1 MRAWRARSEESRA
14 ASKKRRGP
22 FAFQLSARNV
32 RPVDNHRTH
41 HPIQTREIPSFSI
54 HSRTHPLNVIISQS
68 LYTGNSVFRFLFLRI
83 DHDTRL
89 TNQSE
94 RYTFEQIFSLP
105 FSSNCKIKGKDLYSG
120 NGCSILA
127 IEAVLTHTTDFL
139 PSKKIFKTRASIS
152 ENEAVE
158 SDWLG
163 EEGRASGDLQAK
175 CK

>member
-1 MRAWRARSEESRA
+1 MARAQRGEPSGLQEA
-14 ASKKRRGP
+14 AWPLRVPTFSKKR
-22 FAFQLSARNV
+22 SACGQ
-32 RPVDNHRTH
+32 PPDA
-41 HPIQTREIPSFSI
+41 PSYPDEREIPSFSI

-94 RYTFEQIFSLP
+94 RYTFGQIFSLP
-105 FSSNCKIKGKDLYSG
+105 FSSNCKIRGKDLYSG

-127 IEAVLTHTTDFL
+127 IEAVLTHATDFL